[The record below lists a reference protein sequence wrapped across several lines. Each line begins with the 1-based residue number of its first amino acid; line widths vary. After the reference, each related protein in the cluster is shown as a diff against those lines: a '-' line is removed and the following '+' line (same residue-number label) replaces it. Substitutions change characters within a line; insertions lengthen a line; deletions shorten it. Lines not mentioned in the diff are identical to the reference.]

1 VYSWSTY
8 TFFFAAF
15 VHNPVSCADICS
27 GVTLPLLFAEAWSPR
42 AIRINGWRYS
52 GMLEADLVVRAV
64 CSGFIHMHLGFS
76 CSYGPE
82 ASSCAEER
90 RELKH
95 STDFF
100 DGQHS
105 LHMFEPSRVLVLS
118 FVFFCRIAGLLY
130 PVIFLFP
137 PHYSP
142 LIEFSTLHSPLP
154 SVPIFQDYSLAIEPK
169 YSQSEKAQ
177 SSICTVFFCD
187 VAQLPFLCSFWN
199 PTPHS
204 LFFHSRFP
212 QILPQ
217 NAADAM

>member
-1 VYSWSTY
+1 M
-8 TFFFAAF
+8 
-15 VHNPVSCADICS
+15 
-27 GVTLPLLFAEAWSPR
+27 TLPLLFAEAWSPR

-118 FVFFCRIAGLLY
+118 FVGLLVY
-130 PVIFLFP
+130 FTQLSSCSHSALLTTHWILHPTFSTSICAHLSRLFFGDWAKIFSVWEGAEFDLHSIFLWRCPVALSVFILK
-137 PHYSP
+137 S
-142 LIEFSTLHSPLP
+142 HSPLL
-154 SVPIFQDYSLAIEPK
+154 IF
-169 YSQSEKAQ
+169 
-177 SSICTVFFCD
+177 
-187 VAQLPFLCSFWN
+187 PF
-199 PTPHS
+199 
-204 LFFHSRFP
+204 
-212 QILPQ
+212 
-217 NAADAM
+217 